1 MVQRILRFLCVSVPR
16 FALGTMISIG
26 VVINVANVTGR
37 YLFNAPIIWAEEILV
52 FIMIGCVFL
61 GAILVTWEG
70 QHIRMDLISSRLGK
84 PWRRIVLALDT
95 LVFVLVCLFVI
106 RYSWNFVRLLYDTG
120 QSTVVARL
128 PAWLMHG
135 AILAGF
141 TGMLLVVL
149 ARLRNYLTGDFG
161 PPPGIGA
168 AIDDDSTGSQAGD
181 TTSISGTG
189 SA

>member
-1 MVQRILRFLCVSVPR
+1 VQRVLRFLCVAVPR
-16 FALGTMISIG
+16 FALGTLISIG
-26 VVINVANVTGR
+26 VVINVANVAGR
-37 YLFNAPIIWAEEILV
+37 YVFSAPIIWAEEILV

-70 QHIRMDLISSRLGK
+70 QHIRMDLLSTRLGR

-95 LVFVLVCLFVI
+95 LAFVLVCLFVI
-106 RYSWNFVRLLYDTG
+106 RYSWTFVQLLYETG
-120 QSTVVARL
+120 QQTVVARL

-149 ARLRNYLTGDFG
+149 LRLRNYLTGNFDAVAG
-161 PPPGIGA
+161 VQA
-168 AIDDDSTGSQAGD
+168 ADTESSGRSGD
-181 TTSISGTG
+181 
-189 SA
+189 A

>member
-1 MVQRILRFLCVSVPR
+1 MHSVLKFLCVSVPR

-26 VVINVANVTGR
+26 VVINVANVAGR
-37 YLFNAPIIWAEEILV
+37 YLFNSPIIWAEEILV

-70 QHIRMDLISSRLGK
+70 QHIRMDMLSVRLGR
-84 PWRRIVLALDT
+84 PWRSIVLALDT

-106 RYSWNFVRLLYDTG
+106 YHSWHFVQLLYETG

-141 TGMLLVVL
+141 TGMLLVVF
-149 ARLRNYLTGDFG
+149 ARVRNYLTGDFG
-161 PPPGIGA
+161 PQHGLGMVIDEEPAAAQTAEKMSASTTGGA
-168 AIDDDSTGSQAGD
+168 
-181 TTSISGTG
+181 
-189 SA
+189 